1 MSPIH
6 HAFTEHGIVGT
17 VIKLAQTTFFD
28 ALPANA
34 QMRTPTAPEKLRA
47 VKRLAPEG
55 RLSKWLNAF
64 DNWLY
69 RQQVKQRETY
79 LAQSK
84 DIFELEARLRHLER
98 RSYYQP
104 H

>member
-1 MSPIH
+1 
-6 HAFTEHGIVGT
+6 
-17 VIKLAQTTFFD
+17 
-28 ALPANA
+28 
-34 QMRTPTAPEKLRA
+34 LRA

-69 RQQVKQRETY
+69 RQQVKQREAY

>member
-1 MSPIH
+1 MSPMN
-6 HAFTEHGIVGT
+6 HAFTEHSIVGT

-34 QMRTPTAPEKLRA
+34 QMKTPTAPEKLPA
-47 VKRLAPEG
+47 VKRFAREG

-69 RQQVKQRETY
+69 QQQVKQREAF
-79 LAQSK
+79 LAESQ
-84 DIFELEARLRHLER
+84 DIFELEARIRHLER
-98 RSYYQP
+98 RPYY
-104 H
+104 